1 MKMNAKEILI
11 PTVSLFTIC
20 LIVTALLALTNHIT
34 APMIEQLSIENAAK
48 VSREVLPAAESFT
61 EVEGTTG
68 SAGYTADGVLCG
80 YVFTEEVKGYGGALS
95 VMVGIDT
102 TGTVTGVSVLEHN
115 ETPGLG
121 GNVTKSEFYSQFTGL
136 SADITATKN
145 AANPA
150 NNEIKAVTGATISSK
165 AVTKAV
171 NQALQIVEDYEKSLN
186 TEGVQ

>member
-121 GNVTKSEFYSQFTGL
+121 ANVTKEGFLEQYEVAVTGEL
-136 SADITATKN
+136 AVSKDGGTID
-145 AANPA
+145 
-150 NNEIKAVTGATISSK
+150 AVTGATISSR
-165 AVTKAV
+165 AVTQAV
-171 NQALQIVEDYEKSLN
+171 NNAYAQYLKILSGEDLQ
-186 TEGVQ
+186 